1 MLRHFTGTHDHRM
14 DDKGRVSLPTEFRRV
29 LDGVGAPGVLY
40 LIPGL
45 ADPRGLACLTLPG
58 YDKLIERFNSTVY
71 EDPADAER
79 DEIKIVHRA
88 SQVQVDDVGRIVISK
103 PLRAAFNLE
112 KEVRFVGAL
121 WRFDIWRPDLR
132 AACDAETLG
141 DKADKPVSLRLHG
154 LMH

>member
-1 MLRHFTGTHDHRM
+1 HDHRM

-29 LDGVGAPGVLY
+29 LDAVESPNSLY

-45 ADPRGLACLTLPG
+45 TDSRGLACLSLPG
-58 YDKLIERFNSTVY
+58 YDKLIERFNTTVY

-79 DEIKIVHRA
+79 DEIKIVGRA
-88 SQVQVDDVGRIVISK
+88 SQIQVDDAGRIVITK
-103 PLRAAFNLE
+103 QLRDAFRLE

-132 AACDAETLG
+132 DAHDAEKLG
-141 DKADKPVSLRLHG
+141 PKPDKPVSLSLHG
-154 LMH
+154 LTH